1 MVLLELPRDPFLLI
15 FQTFFSAIV
24 IGIWVIGIT
33 VQEIKHALQQGKGR
47 YFLAWWHLAVIPMI
61 ICYIIAAVLWI
72 VGYVFI
78 ASDSGSWTVHV
89 RQLVGSTS
97 LAPYHLLLLSNSFYS
112 FAVVLTF
119 FEASHVLLVN
129 STLGPLHL
137 SLMNMGRDIM
147 KFFALCALN
156 VCAFT
161 LAFRKLYSQYV
172 QTSTQ
177 VTKNNNSTT
186 SHAFERYLILS
197 LNSKNA
203 KCDDNN
209 SGLIVIMG

>member
-1 MVLLELPRDPFLLI
+1 M
-15 FQTFFSAIV
+15 
-24 IGIWVIGIT
+24 GIT
-33 VQEIKHALQQGKGR
+33 VQEIRHAWHQGKDR
-47 YFLAWWHLAVIPMI
+47 YLLAWWHLAVTPMI
-61 ICYIIAAVLWI
+61 LCYIIAAVLWI

-78 ASDSGSWTVHV
+78 AAYSGSWTV
-89 RQLVGSTS
+89 LLGSTS

-119 FEASHVLLVN
+119 FEASHVLQVN

-147 KFFALCALN
+147 KFFALFSLN
-156 VCAFT
+156 VCAFA
-161 LAFRKLYSQYV
+161 LAMRKLYSQYV

-186 SHAFERYLILS
+186 SHAFERYLTLS
-197 LNSKNA
+197 LNFLNTKHD
-203 KCDDNN
+203 K
-209 SGLIVIMG
+209 